1 MTDSDVSEEPADSND
16 EYPDLNDIP
25 VNEKDKKFLQAI
37 FDLDGEARTR
47 DIRERTGLNS
57 GDTKYRFDKFSSN
70 GIIEIEYEDKD
81 NAKYVNPQK
90 IGKLT
95 DRGEQFIRQ
104 GFAGGEIFD
113 EDRKKKVELTLEDY
127 EDLVEN
133 VEEVENKLKL
143 LRTRLDEMS
152 GESQSINKD
161 KLREML
167 TDMDFSPESEEISS
181 FEIKTRME
189 SLERVTANLMDRLDE
204 FEDQFVPR
212 SEIKEEVSEQV
223 SLQFG
228 ENKHPAVKETKS
240 TETAED
246 ETEIPHKQELADLE
260 NRLTEVEEDINYFYE
275 WVQKT
280 ETFLLALKLLYD
292 DQGIDLSKYIK
303 QAKEQTE

>member
-1 MTDSDVSEEPADSND
+1 M
-16 EYPDLNDIP
+16 
-25 VNEKDKKFLQAI
+25 
-37 FDLDGEARTR
+37 
-47 DIRERTGLNS
+47 
-57 GDTKYRFDKFSSN
+57 
-70 GIIEIEYEDKD
+70 
-81 NAKYVNPQK
+81 
-90 IGKLT
+90 
-95 DRGEQFIRQ
+95 
-104 GFAGGEIFD
+104 
-113 EDRKKKVELTLEDY
+113 
-127 EDLVEN
+127 
-133 VEEVENKLKL
+133 

-161 KLREML
+161 ELREVL
-167 TDMDFSPESEEISS
+167 TDMDFSPDSEDISS

-189 SLERVTANLMDRLDE
+189 SLERVTANLMDRLDD

-240 TETAED
+240 TEED
-246 ETEIPHKQELADLE
+246 KTERPHNPDLADLE

-292 DQGIDLSKYIK
+292 DQGIDLSEYIK